1 MIDVDAEVVNA
12 AIFKTCGWSK
22 RSIFW
27 DLPYWREHLPGT
39 ILMLCI

>member
-12 AIFKTCGWSK
+12 AISKTCGWNK

-27 DLPYWREHLPGT
+27 DLP
-39 ILMLCI
+39 